1 MLQGRTG
8 TGCPSYGEEAGGPPT
23 IPLIRDPQSA
33 ICDLQSTI
41 CNPRSAIHDLQSFIF
56 ASIRVHSWFEIFMFS
71 FLVFV
76 PAKFGD
82 GIE

>member
-8 TGCPSYGEEAGGPPT
+8 TGCPSYGEDAGGPPT
-23 IPLIRDPQSA
+23 IPLIRDR
-33 ICDLQSTI
+33 
-41 CNPRSAIHDLQSFIF
+41 RSAIHDLQSFIF

-71 FLVFV
+71 FLVSV